1 MMKIMAN
8 LKQLSRDELIKE
20 LVSVKVGGR
29 LVNDFY
35 VIDGIDKKELGSM
48 VLPHQKKI
56 QTFIS
61 NSKAVIYIRKA

>member
-1 MMKIMAN
+1 MAN
-8 LKQLSRDELIKE
+8 LNRLTRDELIKE

>member
-1 MMKIMAN
+1 MAN

-35 VIDGIDKKELGSM
+35 VIDVIDKKELGLM

-61 NSKAVIYIRKA
+61 NSKAVIYIRKG

>member
-1 MMKIMAN
+1 MAN